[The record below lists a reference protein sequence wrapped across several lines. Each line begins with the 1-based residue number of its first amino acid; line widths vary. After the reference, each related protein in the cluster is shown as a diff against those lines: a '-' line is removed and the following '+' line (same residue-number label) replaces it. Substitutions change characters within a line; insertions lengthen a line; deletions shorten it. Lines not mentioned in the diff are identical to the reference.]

1 MKYVV
6 VSEVVKKKGKFI
18 NLSGFYVLLRGFH
31 SECCPGFD
39 NGI

>member
-6 VSEVVKKKGKFI
+6 VSEVVKKVKI
-18 NLSGFYVLLRGFH
+18 LYLSGFYVLLRGFH
-31 SECCPGFD
+31 LEFCPGFD

>member
-6 VSEVVKKKGKFI
+6 VPEVVKKVKFI
-18 NLSGFYVLLRGFH
+18 NLSGLYVLLRMFH
-31 SECCPGFD
+31 SECCPGYD

>member
-6 VSEVVKKKGKFI
+6 VPEEVKKVKFI

-31 SECCPGFD
+31 LEFSPGFD